1 MAAFLALLHDIG
13 MAPGAGLL
21 ASEREWARAVVVQ
34 CGGAVMAEAAE
45 ALRDHSGTQNEK
57 CGQSSEKDQTQ
68 QHQMRR
74 VPKASPQS
82 MSFPGRSFLLTVRP
96 IPCRRSC
103 PTRKFERRRSTG
115 RRQSTFS
122 SHRRNVIRSCRRRQ
136 VLVTRY

>member
-1 MAAFLALLHDIG
+1 

-96 IPCRRSC
+96 NTMPQILSDTHIRTPAQRRS
-103 PTRKFERRRSTG
+103 PAIHDFKPPPQRNPLLQKAA
-115 RRQSTFS
+115 S
-122 SHRRNVIRSCRRRQ
+122 SGNKI
-136 VLVTRY
+136 LGFY